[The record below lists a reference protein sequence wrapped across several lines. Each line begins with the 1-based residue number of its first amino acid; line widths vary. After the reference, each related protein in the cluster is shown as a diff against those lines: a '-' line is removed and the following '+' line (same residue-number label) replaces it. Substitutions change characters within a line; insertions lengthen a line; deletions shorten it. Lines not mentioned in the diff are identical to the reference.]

1 MWSGP
6 LAATMFSVPP
16 DYGFSLLVA
25 AVGAVDE
32 PVLLDVLEHAARPP
46 AAMARTASVATRFE
60 ALGMD
65 IFLLVYS
72 AQVEAD
78 CHRSSDRSVVRPSC
92 DDCLPTERFCG
103 NPRGFHTK
111 KRVVARL

>member
-6 LAATMFSVPP
+6 LAATMLSVPP
-16 DYGFSLLVA
+16 DCGFSPLVA
-25 AVGAVDE
+25 EVGAVDE

-65 IFLLVYS
+65 FFLLVYS
-72 AQVEAD
+72 GRGRAAIRRPTA
-78 CHRSSDRSVVRPSC
+78 RSSDPQAMTVYLPRDSAVIR
-92 DDCLPTERFCG
+92 DDSTPKSG
-103 NPRGFHTK
+103 S
-111 KRVVARL
+111 

>member
-6 LAATMFSVPP
+6 LAATMCSVPP
-16 DYGFSLLVA
+16 DCGFSLLDA

-32 PVLLDVLEHAARPP
+32 PLLLDVLEHAARPP

-72 AQVEAD
+72 AQVEVGLPSVRPTV
-78 CHRSSDRSVVRPSC
+78 RSSDPQAMTVYLSRDSAVIREDSTPKS
-92 DDCLPTERFCG
+92 
-103 NPRGFHTK
+103 
-111 KRVVARL
+111 